1 MIGNSLLRLLLCGL
15 AALYW
20 ELTLIRWFGSCVRIV
35 AYYSNFV
42 LIAAFFGLGAG
53 ALLARFRFRFYN
65 FIIPAIAISLI
76 LGTMLGGFMHMN
88 PEIQNEYIWIGAP
101 FGITNFQE
109 NHVWLSLW
117 LILPFVYLSITTIFV
132 MFGQWIGVLFKEIT
146 PPLKAYSTEI
156 LGSLIGVGLFAV
168 FSYLNCSPI
177 IWFIVGF
184 LLLLLIVDRKP
195 MIYIMATAF
204 CVATFYVTIPFADR
218 FIWSPYYRIFVNPI
232 SQIIDKEKGLPVHFG
247 QTMGYALTVNNDYHQ
262 MMLDLRERKQE
273 HPFFSYWRALYD
285 EPYIDDEKLPPGPI
299 LIVGAGTGN
308 DVSAALRRT
317 KRMIYAVE
325 IDPVIASLGEKY
337 HPEKPYQNPRVKLII
352 NDARTFFQQTN
363 IRFSLVVFG
372 FLDSHQL
379 LSSFS
384 SLRLDNFVYTQ
395 ESMNQV
401 KHILLPNGKV
411 TLTFAS
417 NRLWIHE
424 RLSQLL
430 HKSFGQ
436 PTKMKKEQGQITYT
450 QAIIYENFNTSDG
463 LGNARLAP
471 VGETRDEIKS
481 LCLPTDDW
489 PFLYLFCPNI
499 PFHYVPFLL
508 LIVVMGFSALILLPK
523 SERKIRFPYFFLGAA
538 FFLLET
544 SNVVSLSLLYGST
557 WTVNVLVFSG
567 ILILVLLGNL
577 TGSFVKNIRP
587 NLIFPLLFLSV
598 TVAYFVP
605 VSMLFS
611 IETDTMRNLIA
622 IIIFLGPVYFSSIIF
637 AALIRNEQNLF
648 QAYGSNILGAVIGG
662 ACEYLSLLCGFKFLL
677 GIVIFF
683 YLVTYLLLLMQTKN
697 IFAR

>member
-1 MIGNSLLRLLLCGL
+1 MIGNSVLRLLLCGL
-15 AALYW
+15 TALYW
-20 ELTLIRWFGSCVRIV
+20 ELILIRWFGSCVRIV

-53 ALLARFRFRFYN
+53 ALLARRSFRLYN
-65 FIIPAIAISLI
+65 FIIPTIALSLI
-76 LGTMLGGFMHMN
+76 LGAILGGFMHMN
-88 PEIQNEYIWIGAP
+88 PESQNEFIWIGAP
-101 FGITNFQE
+101 LGLTNFQE
-109 NHVWLSLW
+109 QQGWLSLW
-117 LILPFVYLSITTIFV
+117 LILPFIYLSITTVFV
-132 MFGQWIGVLFKEIT
+132 IFGQWIGLLFKEIT
-146 PPLKAYSTEI
+146 PPLKAYSIEI
-156 LGSLIGVGLFAV
+156 LGSLMGVGLFAV
-168 FSYLNCSPI
+168 FSHLNYSPT

-184 LLLLLIVDRKP
+184 LLLLLIVDRK
-195 MIYIMATAF
+195 IIVYIMAIAF
-204 CVATFYVTIPFADR
+204 CAATFYVTTPFVDR
-218 FIWSPYYRIFVNPI
+218 FTWSPYYRIFVDPI
-232 SQIIDKEKGLPVHFG
+232 SQIIDKEKNLPVHFE
-247 QTMGYALTVNNDYHQ
+247 QTVGYALTVNNDYHQ
-262 MMLDLRERKQE
+262 MMLDLSERKQE
-273 HPFFSYWRALYD
+273 HPFFASWRALYD
-285 EPYIDDEKLPPGPI
+285 EPYIDDERLPPGPI

-325 IDPVIASLGEKY
+325 IDPVIAALGKRY

-352 NDARTFFQQTN
+352 NDARTFFHQTK

-395 ESMNQV
+395 ESMDQV

-411 TLTFAS
+411 SLTFAS
-417 NRLWIHE
+417 NRIWIHE

-430 HKSFGQ
+430 QQSFGQ
-436 PTKMKKEQGQITYT
+436 PTVIKVQNQQIIY
-450 QAIIYENFNTSDG
+450 ANGIIYENFNTSER
-463 LGNARLAP
+463 LGSARLYP
-471 VGETRDEIKS
+471 TGKTHDEIKG
-481 LCLPTDDW
+481 LYLPTDDW
-489 PFLYLFCPNI
+489 PFLYLLCPNI
-499 PFHYVPFLL
+499 PIHYLPFLL
-508 LIVVMGFSALILLPK
+508 IIVLMGFSALLLLPK
-523 SERKIRFPYFFLGAA
+523 SERRIRFPYFFLGAA

-557 WTVNVLVFSG
+557 WTVNLLVFSG

-577 TGSFVKNIRP
+577 TSSFVKKIRL
-587 NLIFPLLFLSV
+587 NLVFPLLFLSV
-598 TVAYFVP
+598 TVAYFMP

-611 IETDTMRNLIA
+611 IESETIRNLIA

-677 GIVIFF
+677 GIVIVF
-683 YLVTYLLLLMQTKN
+683 YLLTYLLLRQTKN
-697 IFAR
+697 IFAI